1 MVHRRFS
8 GLTSIS
14 TKLRVIILTICGLV
28 LLFSTVAATLYTIYS
43 GRQDLRQKVLAMTE
57 IAANQS
63 AAALMFED
71 AVTAAENLKSLQAA
85 PEVEVA
91 LLRLPD
97 NRKLAAYRRAPEVK
111 EVSCPQCAND
121 GIHWLEK
128 QLHSVQTI
136 RVDGNIVGR
145 LVLQVSL
152 EDLHRQTTSFVAL
165 SLLMLLAAMAAASA
179 LATWMQRSITRP
191 VEELSEGMQHVARTN
206 DYSIRVP
213 RKTEDELGRLTDGFN
228 AMLGQIES
236 QEKELAR
243 HREELEMLVEQR
255 TRELKVSMDKV
266 QQLAFFDELTGLAN
280 RLLFKERV
288 DLVLGHAR
296 QQKDN
301 FAILFL
307 DLDRFKRINDS
318 FGHHIGDMLLKEIA
332 RRLLACLRTT
342 DMVSLWTEE
351 LLNQCVSR
359 QGGDEFILLLS
370 ELKTTGDA
378 ARVANRII
386 KAISQPIQL
395 EGYELVS
402 TTSIGIA
409 VYPDDGT
416 TVDQLLKNADAAMYH
431 AKKEGRNNYQFFRDT
446 MHESSIRRL
455 SVETE
460 LRHALEQKQLRV
472 VYQPLIDLAENRVYG
487 AEALVRW
494 SHPRLGNI
502 SPVEFIPVAEECDL
516 IGPLTGYM
524 LDQVGRHLARW
535 RDMRLPSIQ
544 VSVNVSGARFGQQR
558 LVEMT
563 RRVIRTYGLT
573 PQQLILELTEYTLMT
588 NRQET
593 LEILLHLQREGVGI
607 AIDDFGTG
615 YSSLAYLKSFP
626 IDTLK
631 IDKSFVDEVAT
642 DPNDQAIV
650 RAIIALARSLELE
663 VIAEGV
669 ETEEQRGF
677 LLNLGCYR
685 FQGYLYG
692 RPMPPKD
699 FEEFLATAKPAL

>member
-1 MVHRRFS
+1 MFS

-14 TKLRVIILTICGLV
+14 VRLRVIILTICGLV
-28 LLFSTVAATLYTIYS
+28 LLFSTVVATLYTIYS

-57 IAANQS
+57 IVANQS

-91 LLRLPD
+91 SLRLPD
-97 NRKLAAYRRAPEVK
+97 DRELAAYRRTPEVK
-111 EVSCPQCAND
+111 AVSCLLCSED
-121 GIHWLEK
+121 GIHWLK
-128 QLHSVQTI
+128 GQLHSVQTI
-136 RVDGNIVGR
+136 RVDGYNVGR
-145 LVLQVSL
+145 LILKVSL
-152 EDLHRQTTSFVAL
+152 ENLHRQTTSFVAL
-165 SLLMLLAAMAAASA
+165 SLLMLLAAMIAASA
-179 LATWMQRSITRP
+179 LATRMQRSITRP
-191 VEELSEGMQHVARTN
+191 VEELSEGMQKVALTN

-213 RKTEDELGRLTDGFN
+213 RKTDDELGRLTDGFN

-243 HREELEMLVEQR
+243 HQEGLEMLVEQR
-255 TRELKVSMDKV
+255 TRQLKESMDKV

-280 RLLFKERV
+280 RVLFKERV
-288 DLVLGHAR
+288 ELVLGHAR
-296 QQKDN
+296 QEKDN

-318 FGHHIGDMLLKEIA
+318 FGHHIGDKLLKEIA
-332 RRLLACLRTT
+332 GRLLACLRTT

-351 LLNQCVSR
+351 LRNQCVSR
-359 QGGDEFILLLS
+359 QGGDEFTLLLS
-370 ELKTTGDA
+370 ELKTPRDA
-378 ARVANRII
+378 ARVADRII

-431 AKKEGRNNYQFFRDT
+431 AKMEGRNNYQFFRDT
-446 MHESSIRRL
+446 MHESSMRRL

-460 LRHALEQKQLRV
+460 LRHALEQEQLRV
-472 VYQPLIDLAENRVYG
+472 VYQPLIDLAENRAYG

-502 SPVEFIPVAEECDL
+502 SPMEFIPVAEECDL
-516 IGPLTGYM
+516 IGPLTGYV
-524 LDQVGRHLARW
+524 LDQVGRQMARW
-535 RDMRLPSIQ
+535 RDMGLPSLR

-563 RRVIRTYGLT
+563 RRVIRSYGLP
-573 PQQLILELTEYTLMT
+573 PQQLILELTENTLMT

-593 LEILLHLQREGVGI
+593 LDILLQLQREGVGI

-615 YSSLAYLKSFP
+615 YSSLAYLKTFP

-631 IDKSFVDEVAT
+631 IDKSFIDEVTT

-669 ETEEQRGF
+669 ETKEQRDF
-677 LLNLGCYR
+677 LFNLGCYR
-685 FQGYLYG
+685 YQGYLYG
-692 RPMPPKD
+692 RPMPPEA

>member
-1 MVHRRFS
+1 
-8 GLTSIS
+8 
-14 TKLRVIILTICGLV
+14 
-28 LLFSTVAATLYTIYS
+28 
-43 GRQDLRQKVLAMTE
+43 
-57 IAANQS
+57 
-63 AAALMFED
+63 
-71 AVTAAENLKSLQAA
+71 
-85 PEVEVA
+85 
-91 LLRLPD
+91 
-97 NRKLAAYRRAPEVK
+97 
-111 EVSCPQCAND
+111 
-121 GIHWLEK
+121 
-128 QLHSVQTI
+128 
-136 RVDGNIVGR
+136 
-145 LVLQVSL
+145 
-152 EDLHRQTTSFVAL
+152 
-165 SLLMLLAAMAAASA
+165 
-179 LATWMQRSITRP
+179 
-191 VEELSEGMQHVARTN
+191 
-206 DYSIRVP
+206 
-213 RKTEDELGRLTDGFN
+213 
-228 AMLGQIES
+228 
-236 QEKELAR
+236 
-243 HREELEMLVEQR
+243 
-255 TRELKVSMDKV
+255 
-266 QQLAFFDELTGLAN
+266 
-280 RLLFKERV
+280 
-288 DLVLGHAR
+288 
-296 QQKDN
+296 
-301 FAILFL
+301 
-307 DLDRFKRINDS
+307 
-318 FGHHIGDMLLKEIA
+318 MLLKEIA

-351 LLNQCVSR
+351 LPNQCVSR
-359 QGGDEFILLLS
+359 QGGDEFILLMS
-370 ELKTTGDA
+370 ELKTPGDA

-386 KAISQPIQL
+386 KAISRPIQL

-416 TVDQLLKNADAAMYH
+416 TVHQLLKNADAAMYH

-669 ETEEQRGF
+669 ETEEQRDF
-677 LLNLGCYR
+677 LFNLGCHR

-692 RPMPPKD
+692 RPMPPEV